1 MFLTLLSALAIPGI
15 LGWLRLLP
23 GTDKEGVVEYRRFKS
38 REMNKNFKVEVW
50 LPRGRSKGK
59 CQDCRVLIANDG
71 QDMRAVHL
79 RETLDSLQA
88 HRAIGPVVVVGI
100 HAGTRMQDYGIA
112 GKPDYL
118 GRGGLAEK
126 YSRFVVKELLPFIK
140 KEFKTMEGPGNTAIM
155 GFSLGG
161 LSAFDMAWRNPQ
173 VFGKV
178 GAFSGSFW
186 WRAKGYDD
194 GYTDAD
200 RIMHQ
205 VVETTAAAPNG
216 MKFWFE
222 VGTADETSD
231 RDGDGIIDAIH
242 DTRTLIQAMEVKGIK
257 EGTDIEYVEIEGGHH
272 NPKTWGEALPGF
284 LRWAFGLRSE

>member
-1 MFLTLLSALAIPGI
+1 MAIPGI

-23 GTDKEGVVEYRRFKS
+23 AKNDEGVVEYRRFTS

-50 LPRGRSKGK
+50 LPRGRTKGK

-79 RETLDSLQA
+79 REALDSLQA
-88 HRAIGPVVVVGI
+88 HRLIGPVVVVGI

-112 GKPDYL
+112 DKPDYL
-118 GRGGLAEK
+118 GRGGLAGK
-126 YSRFVVKELLPFIK
+126 YSRFVTREVLPFIQ
-140 KEFKTMEGPGNTAIM
+140 KEFRTLTGAENTAIM

-173 VFGKV
+173 VFGKAGV
-178 GAFSGSFW
+178 FSGSFW
-186 WRAKGYDD
+186 WRAKGYDN

-205 VVETTAAAPNG
+205 VVDSTASSVR
-216 MKFWFE
+216 KQQYWFE
-222 VGTADETSD
+222 VGTMDETSD
-231 RDGDGIIDAIH
+231 RNHDGIIDAIG
-242 DTRTLIQAMEVKGIK
+242 DTRELIEAMEKKGLT
-257 EGTDIEYVEIEGGHH
+257 EGKDITYVEVEEGHH

-284 LRWAFGLRSE
+284 LTWAFGGSSKE